1 MKPIPL
7 QRTARGMSLIEVL
20 VALLLFSFGVLGF
33 VALQAK
39 ATGISMDA
47 EDRTRAAMLADELIS
62 IMWTAGTASLPESTV
77 TAWKDK
83 VRSGTGSGLRVP
95 DDAEPTVSTDSSGIT
110 TITIRWK
117 PPYKGSSTPLSQY
130 VTTVSIQ

>member
-1 MKPIPL
+1 
-7 QRTARGMSLIEVL
+7 MSLIEVL

-39 ATGISMDA
+39 ATGFSMDS

-62 IMWTAGTASLPESTV
+62 TMWTAGTASLPDATI
-77 TAWKDK
+77 TAWKNK
-83 VRSGTGSGLRVP
+83 VKAGAGSGLNVP
-95 DDAEPTVSTDSSGIT
+95 DGADPTVTTNGGVT

-117 PPYKGSSTPLSQY
+117 PPYKGSSAALSQY